1 MDLSIQLGQIAA
13 GKRAELDGKSLL
25 GTFVGGALGGAFAG
39 IFHAGAVWLRGVA
52 LEGAGQAAG
61 RVAAEAAEDVV
72 AKVAAKEAADA
83 VDDAVP
89 GGVTGKTGGEKAPEA
104 TAGGEKAVE
113 SPKRVIPGSVE
124 ALGHLS
130 YGAGQVGVVFITAPV
145 INAAT
150 GSPHASPW
158 LGMLGALSGFGGGR
172 NGSSGSGAGSLDAV
186 MTALDHLP
194 SAPRLKIP
202 AADIKTDG
210 LTTGERLFLEPPP
223 SYADTIDRQSEA
235 SPITTVLEE
244 SPATAV
250 APIAGERTSISA
262 PLPLAPGVG
271 IAFVDPAYLG
281 NVTKAF
287 AGHAPGVLPIA
298 VHHRDGSVIL
308 PDSSGRPVPRDYGRF
323 TGELAGLAPWG
334 EISKIELY
342 ACDVT
347 PENVAGLNT
356 ALRTVPALAHITLTP
371 HRVNERVHILP
382 DGSDRSG
389 DVPDLPP
396 GTLTLAPGTP
406 PPLDGL
412 TWRPP
417 LSAAAGPQDLNGYIR
432 QRGIVSPRN
441 FDAVLSNGGLPPELW
456 TAVRDEVVA
465 DTGPPPVSWVR
476 SWAEG
481 MESASGALGLHYRPS
496 DVARASGAL
505 LNEHEIAQ
513 TWGRARVTFE
523 SALDVRGGL
532 DQADSL
538 AVRSMIEGFV
548 DAAVQ
553 ARPNALP
560 QVQAGVF
567 VGPDSTT
574 GLTELG
580 RLIEWSVRSRLG
592 EYPADVVTPSAD
604 VLLTRVAVSALTRP
618 VADGRIGVVQIR
630 VDGQRGLSG
639 LYGPKA
645 YASPQNL
652 LPAELSAELAG
663 ARAALPTVGDAPAL
677 AEARAIMNR
686 YHQPPRVFVE
696 REPSR
701 LHQAHGERHEAA
713 TLLVA
718 WELFN
723 YFDQVAAESRARQL
737 IDFVGWPRQSGILGG
752 SVSIPEPATAEA
764 GPSSAEPA
772 LVAANMY
779 GEENLIALLPDDV
792 DPAVPR
798 TAWRNSSVHSMR
810 YILRESGHGD
820 TDPSRPAETAELAR
834 WARVTG
840 DRRPTPLVLALWQ
853 GDSGFRVGRE
863 NLDPAETVRY
873 LQKSAVF
880 QRFQSDSPRPPL
892 VLLMDGGDGEL
903 TAEFLGALSA
913 RMGPVHSFLYQGPS
927 HFEPEGTIRV
937 PREAEFTET
946 FGVRLDDVQYVNEG
960 VAFSF
965 FETGY
970 QTEVDGA
977 GEVAAAAIMEWGATH
992 DGPFPT
998 VVVLPG
1004 DDTMVPIGLRGDD
1017 VRVPAGGE
1025 DIARLYLEEEGTREE
1040 LAADPDWPIL
1050 LVADFPHGEAR
1061 PGDVRFDFSAALA
1074 REGFFNP
1081 VYATTRH
1088 APEAG
1093 RVFPLVS
1100 GLYADRVE
1108 LDFVAQPDEEP
1119 TVVFVRHEGD
1129 DAALDAVRSW
1139 GEHEDAAG
1147 VRSVEGPDGE
1157 DVPVPWSNAVPIFV
1171 KPDADGRVHLVRS
1184 DGRPATGGLGA
1195 ALRDSGRVRSA
1206 LGSFADGRAPHLEWT
1221 PLLVPLEGRITGLG
1235 EFARVLADGGY
1246 SRAIYAARGPV
1257 VLNDDGTITLTE
1269 AGFDHV
1275 PAVPPDLA
1283 RVVSFPLANARL
1295 GVHGQFFPRDATD
1308 MLVQWRVG
1316 ASTGPVSG
1324 QLYFSE
1330 TSETAGPLYFD
1341 TFLAPG
1347 GEPSW
1352 RTVVH
1357 GGPGWIEVALSTG
1370 RPFELGDRF
1379 ALEGDAAGATLFGSA
1394 VYRMAQPDPHRPY
1407 WMLACES
1414 AANTKL
1420 TRAIES
1426 RWGTGPVLGLTDTA
1440 NFRWTGDAVHVNNG
1454 GHLTAV
1460 NRPHLRNPDLGQL
1473 AAGHIGPQRI
1483 ERRDGSDLG
1492 SDVLELSRRAAR
1504 ASAWRLANG
1513 GEPAAIRIAVRGGA
1527 EADGLAWG
1535 ERLAA
1540 DLRAAA
1546 DEEAAS
1552 LTSHYRLPDVRERSP
1567 ETVVAF
1573 EDGGQRPMVAD
1584 VEVILSEGDF
1594 GADALNP
1601 RYLDGMETAFAALTP
1616 AARGVPGP
1624 VAVLE
1629 LPRGLGVAFVD
1640 PAHTG
1645 NVTKAFAAHE
1655 EGVLP
1660 VAVHHR
1666 EGRWVLPEGRAT
1678 SRQFA
1683 DALVALPASRVTW
1696 PEITRLRLYACY
1708 LTPGI
1713 VTGLQAAMR
1722 EIPALEHVTVSA
1734 AHSGVRV
1741 HFLPDGDIVT
1751 GAVRDLPKGTL
1762 TLARGD
1768 ENAGSGGTSRRS
1780 ARQAAASL
1788 LTGVREA
1795 LSTVTHRPRRKG
1807 KEAAESS
1814 RPATPREV
1822 PGSPAAD
1829 DGSLYVRP
1837 RTPDRHSRE
1846 NEPPPLDVVSF
1857 RPPLAEQPGPK
1868 TWYDYVL
1875 RRGIAGEGKLA
1886 EVVEGL
1892 AEDLGAGLTRVRP
1905 LPTELWELVRDQ
1917 VELDPIPA
1925 GWVRP
1930 WAEAMNT
1937 RLDRNLP
1944 WDDEDDVVN
1953 ASAHLL
1959 DDAEVSQAWGGARVA
1974 YELSDHGGG
1983 RADWKHIE
1991 RMLNGFVDAAVQARP
2006 DALPRV
2012 TASIS
2017 QDYGGYYGPSRL
2029 RSAVEKA
2036 ITSRLAEYPPGAVM
2050 VSAEQLLARVS
2061 LSVGPRDNKNRGMV
2075 RVRVDGQR
2083 ALSGLY
2089 GPVAYSDADNPLGEH
2104 QRRLTVNWKTLKES
2118 RALATSVLRGLA
2130 PDDPVFSEA
2139 RDIINRTQEP
2149 PREDG
2154 ARHPLRVHRAH
2165 RSRYAVAVDIVAW
2178 QLAMARADVTR
2189 AGWFRENAWRFAVG
2203 MRSYLAWPRQSVFSG
2218 GVRVLP
2224 APSPAGGEVAVLALP
2239 YRTGV
2244 AFVDPGY
2251 AVNVAQAFTDRN
2263 IVVREVPVVVH
2274 HRNGQFE
2281 LPRRGR
2287 GPVPHDST
2295 QFAEVL
2301 AKLPGGVVYWPDATD
2316 IHLYACDLTPE
2327 IVGDLEA
2334 AVKAV
2339 PALNHLT
2346 VSAPKQGS
2354 ALHLRTDGTFDQGDR
2369 AVQPPGTLTLA
2380 RASGSKPSRS
2390 ARAALS
2396 SFSTGLRQA
2405 LTRRPGRDRTAAAE
2419 SWPRWPDEIPPFTRP
2434 QDEVVPSDVLAFRPP
2449 RDLRARPSTLYEYVL
2464 QRGLAGEGR
2473 VGALMDSY
2481 LADGIE
2487 SPLPAELWTMVADE
2501 VRRDPIPVHWV
2512 RSWAEK
2518 YPVTSTRTAAED
2530 SGLLLNETEVE
2541 LGWGVARTGHA
2552 TWLTRAFDLSPI
2564 PRMLAGFVDAA
2575 VQAPP
2580 DDLPRVAGRVFVDAG
2595 SSWEVAELRALVR
2608 SSIESRL
2615 AAYPPGSVTV
2625 SVERLLG
2632 RLAITAVTR
2641 PQGDPLIGVVQVRVD
2656 GQRSLSGLYGPGAY
2670 FDPDNPSH
2678 RHARYS
2684 VEHEERVRAELARLR
2699 PDDPVFT
2706 EARGLMD
2713 RLYEPPR
2720 DFAGQEPPLLHRLH
2734 RKRYQVVL
2742 ERIAMQLAR
2751 AQRLTPRQHYVA
2763 MSRQHLHEY
2772 VDFVGWPRMSAILG
2786 GARAMFAPS
2795 GAGGEVAALPLR
2807 HNAGIAFVEP
2817 RYATNVALTFAR
2829 HPRDTMP
2836 VAVHHRQ
2843 GRWVLPDAGGTPVP
2857 HDHGQFA
2864 AVLANLPA
2872 GLISWGGI
2880 SWIDLLACDLRD
2892 EDVAGL
2898 NDALRAVPALSH
2910 ITATAVWAG
2919 TRIHLVSDGR
2929 ALRGEH
2935 ADLPPGTLTLTP
2947 ADSSGTSSSDAGT
2960 PPAGV
2965 LAWRPGGP
2973 DRTLND
2979 LTRRLSIANETNF
2992 SRFMQP
2998 GRFGS
3003 LAPELWRLI
3012 QEQVAADASPT
3023 PRSWARS
3030 WIETMDSVRSPE
3042 GDVYRSEDLA
3052 AASGILNAWEVD
3064 QARGRA
3070 REAFEGRLGD
3080 DGELDRDSVA
3090 SIELMVDGFVDAA
3103 VRANPDALPMI
3114 QAVVFAEQGSTGGT
3128 TLVRSLVEAQIRF
3141 RLSQYP
3147 ADALRTPMERLLS
3160 RVSFS
3165 LRTPQAGDERI
3176 GKVEVRVDGQREVS
3190 GLYGPAAFSDPDDP
3204 LPLHRDEL
3212 EEARRDLAD
3221 VDRNG
3226 PVFLDARRIMNR
3238 FHQPPRVFAGEE
3250 PRIHQA
3256 HRERH
3261 QAATDLVAWDLTKPP
3276 HRYID
3281 DNVRLARQ
3289 RAQALLGPVGWPR

>member
-1 MDLSIQLGQIAA
+1 MEALGEASDSLASMTKTAAADVVKAKVMMVAMAAMALATIIHLLATLIFAFMAGAAILTARAALTAVWRALVAKMRALAGLRLTKELGVQLAKGVGRASVPVAGFAAVGAGIMGGLDLSIQLGQIAT

-52 LEGAGQAAG
+52 SEGAGQAAG

-72 AKVAAKEAADA
+72 VKVAAKEAADA

-89 GGVTGKTGGEKAPEA
+89 GGVAGKTGGEKGPEA
-104 TAGGEKAVE
+104 TVDGEKAVE
-113 SPKRVIPGSVE
+113 APKRAIPGSVE
-124 ALGHLS
+124 ALGHLT

-194 SAPRLKIP
+194 RAPQLTVP
-202 AADIKTDG
+202 AADIKTGTGVKTDG
-210 LTTGERLFLEPPP
+210 LTTGERLFFEPPP
-223 SYADTIDRQSEA
+223 SYADTIAADPRAADLANHPVPARPLEALFAPMAGERQAVPSALDNASSPAIAITSGEAGMQLDRPGRA

-250 APIAGERTSISA
+250 APIAGERTSIAA
-262 PLPLAPGVG
+262 PLPLPSGVG

-287 AGHAPGVLPIA
+287 AGHAPGVLPVA

-308 PDSSGRPVPRDYGRF
+308 PDSSGRPVSRDYGRF
-323 TGELAGLAPWG
+323 AGELAGLAPWG

-356 ALRTVPALAHITLTP
+356 ALRTVPALAHVTLTP
-371 HRVNERVHILP
+371 HRVNERLHVLP
-382 DGSDRSG
+382 DGSDLSG
-389 DVPDLPP
+389 DVPELPP

-406 PPLDGL
+406 PPLDVL

-417 LSAAAGPQDLNGYIR
+417 VSAVAAPQDLNGYIR
-432 QRGIVSPRN
+432 QRGIVAPRN
-441 FDAVLSNGGLPPELW
+441 FDAVLRNGWLSPELG
-456 TAVRDEVVA
+456 TAVRDEVGA
-465 DTGPPPVSWVR
+465 DTGPPPLSWVR

-481 MESASGALGLHYRPS
+481 MESASGSLGLHHRPS
-496 DVARASGAL
+496 DVARATGAL

-513 TWGRARVTFE
+513 AWGRARVTFE

-532 DQADSL
+532 DQTDSL
-538 AVRSMIEGFV
+538 AIRSMIEGFV

-580 RLIEWSVRSRLG
+580 RLIEWSVRSRLR
-592 EYPADVVTPSAD
+592 EYPADVVTPSAG

-618 VADGRIGVVQIR
+618 VADGRIGVVQLR

-645 YASPQNL
+645 YASSQNL
-652 LPAELSAELAG
+652 LSAELSAELAN
-663 ARAALPTVGDAPAL
+663 ARAVLPTVGDTQAL

-686 YHQPPRVFVE
+686 YHQPPRAFVE

-701 LHQAHGERHEAA
+701 LHRAHGERHEAA

-752 SVSIPEPATAEA
+752 RPAKSEPLEA
-764 GPSSAEPA
+764 GPSTAEAA

-792 DPAVPR
+792 DPAVPT
-798 TAWRNSSVHSMR
+798 TAWRNSSVHSIR
-810 YILRESGHGD
+810 FVLRESGHGD
-820 TDPSRPAETAELAR
+820 TDPALPAERAELAHWGR
-834 WARVTG
+834 ITG

-863 NLDPAETVRY
+863 NLDPVETLLH
-873 LQKSAVF
+873 LQKSEAF
-880 QRFQSDSPRPPL
+880 RRFPSESPRPPL
-892 VLLMDGGDGEL
+892 VVLVDGKAGEL
-903 TAEFLGALSA
+903 TAQFLAALRA
-913 RMGPVHSFLYQGPS
+913 ATGPVHFFLYEGPF
-927 HFEPEGTIRV
+927 HFDPEGTIRV
-937 PREAEFTET
+937 PREAEFTEE
-946 FGVRLDDVQYVNEG
+946 FGVRLDDVRYVNEG
-960 VAFSF
+960 ISFAFL
-965 FETGY
+965 ETGN
-970 QTEVDGA
+970 QAEVDGA
-977 GEVAAAAIMEWGATH
+977 GEVAAAAVVEWGTTH
-992 DGPFPT
+992 DGPFPQA
-998 VVVLPG
+998 VVLPG
-1004 DDTMVPIGLRGDD
+1004 DDAMVPIGLRTGA

-1025 DIARLYLEEEGTREE
+1025 EIAQLYLEDRGIRDK

-1050 LVADFPHGEAR
+1050 LVADSPPGEAR

-1088 APEAG
+1088 APDTG
-1093 RVFPLVS
+1093 RVFQLVS
-1100 GLYADRVE
+1100 GLYADRVQIA
-1108 LDFVAQPDEEP
+1108 LVSTPDDEP
-1119 TVVFVRHEGD
+1119 AAVFVRHEGD
-1129 DAALDAVRSW
+1129 EAALDTAWSW
-1139 GEHEDAAG
+1139 AEHEDAAG
-1147 VRSVEGPDGE
+1147 VHSVKGPDGE
-1157 DVPVPWSNAVPIFV
+1157 NVPVPWNNAVPIFV
-1171 KPDADGRVHLVRS
+1171 KPDADGRVHLVRI
-1184 DGRPATGGLGA
+1184 DGVPATGVLGA
-1195 ALRDSGRVRSA
+1195 ALRDSRRVRSA
-1206 LGSFADGRAPHLEWT
+1206 LGDFADGRAPHLEWT
-1221 PLLVPLEGRITGLG
+1221 PLLVPVEGNITGLR
-1235 EFARVLADGGY
+1235 EFSRAFADGGY
-1246 SRAIYAARGPV
+1246 SRAIYATRGPV
-1257 VLNDDGTITLTE
+1257 ILNDDGTITLTE

-1275 PAVPPDLA
+1275 PAVAPDLA
-1283 RVVSFPLANARL
+1283 KVASYPLVNARL
-1295 GVHGQFFPRDATD
+1295 GVHGQFFPRDDTD
-1308 MLVQWRVG
+1308 MLVQWRAG

-1330 TSETAGPLYFD
+1330 TSKSAGSLYFD
-1341 TFLAPG
+1341 TYLAPG

-1352 RTVVH
+1352 HTVVH
-1357 GGPGWIEVALSTG
+1357 GNPTSIEVALSTG
-1370 RPFELGDRF
+1370 RPYELGDRIG
-1379 ALEGDAAGATLFGSA
+1379 LEGDEAGAALFGSA

-1407 WMLACES
+1407 WMLACKS
-1414 AANTKL
+1414 AENAKL
-1420 TRAIES
+1420 AHAIES
-1426 RWGTGPVLGLTDTA
+1426 RWGTGPVLGLTETA
-1440 NFRWTGDAVHVNNG
+1440 KFRWTGAAVHVDNG

-1460 NRPHLRNPDLGQL
+1460 NRPQLRNPALEHL
-1473 AAGHIGPQRI
+1473 AAEHIGPRRI
-1483 ERRDGSDLG
+1483 ERRDGDGLG
-1492 SDVLELSRRAAR
+1492 ADVLDLSRRAVR

-1513 GEPAAIRIAVRGGA
+1513 GEPAEIRIVARGGD

-1535 ERLAA
+1535 ERIAA
-1540 DLRAAA
+1540 GLRTVA
-1546 DEEAAS
+1546 DEEAAL
-1552 LTSHYRLPDVRERSP
+1552 LTAHYRLPDVRERP
-1567 ETVVAF
+1567 LGFTVAF
-1573 EDGGQRPMVAD
+1573 EDGGQRPMVAV
-1584 VEVILSEGDF
+1584 VEVVLPEGDF
-1594 GADALNP
+1594 GADAVNP
-1601 RYLDGMETAFAALTP
+1601 RYLDEIETAFDELALV
-1616 AARGVPGP
+1616 ARDLT

-1629 LPRGLGVAFVD
+1629 LPRGLGVGFVD
-1640 PAHTG
+1640 PAYTR
-1645 NVTKAFAAHE
+1645 NVTRAFAEHE
-1655 EGVLP
+1655 PGVLP

-1666 EGRWVLPEGRAT
+1666 EGRWALPGGRAT

-1683 DALVALPASRVTW
+1683 DALVALPASLVTW

-1722 EIPALEHVTVSA
+1722 ELPALEHVTVSA
-1734 AHSGVRV
+1734 AYSGGRV
-1741 HFLPDGDIVT
+1741 HFLPDGEIVA
-1751 GAVRDLPKGTL
+1751 GDGRNLPRGTL
-1762 TLARGD
+1762 TLARDD
-1768 ENAGSGGTSRRS
+1768 ENAGSGAKSRRS
-1780 ARQAAASL
+1780 ARKAASSL
-1788 LTGVREA
+1788 LTGVREV

-1814 RPATPREV
+1814 RPAIPREV

-1837 RTPDRHSRE
+1837 RTPDRYSRE
-1846 NEPPPLDVVSF
+1846 NELPPLDVVSF

-1868 TWYDYVL
+1868 TWYDHVL
-1875 RRGIAGEGKLA
+1875 RRGLAGEGKLD
-1886 EVVEGL
+1886 ELVKGL
-1892 AEDLGAGLTRVRP
+1892 AQDLGAGLTKVPP
-1905 LPTELWELVRDQ
+1905 LPREVWELVRDQ
-1917 VELDPIPA
+1917 VELDPIPS

-1930 WAEAMNT
+1930 WAEAMDT
-1937 RLDRNLP
+1937 SLDRTLP
-1944 WDDEDDVVN
+1944 WYRNDHVVEASGYLLNHAEADE
-1953 ASAHLL
+1953 
-1959 DDAEVSQAWGGARVA
+1959 AWRSARVA
-1974 YELSDHGGG
+1974 YEMSDRDGGYVV
-1983 RADWKHIE
+1983 KEPIKQ
-1991 RMLNGFVDAAVQARP
+1991 MLKGFVDAAVQAHP

-2012 TASIS
+2012 TGSIS
-2017 QDYGGYYGPSRL
+2017 LLFDDLLGPSWL
-2029 RSAVEKA
+2029 RALVGKT
-2036 ITSRLAEYPPGAVM
+2036 IRSRLAEYPPGAVT

-2061 LSVGPRDNKNRGMV
+2061 LSTGGRDGENRGLV
-2075 RVRVDGQR
+2075 SIRVDGQR

-2089 GPVAYSDADNPLGEH
+2089 GPVAFSDADNPLDDH
-2104 QRRLTVNWKTLKES
+2104 KSVLTVNWKTIKETHAVAVS
-2118 RALATSVLRGLA
+2118 AIRALA
-2130 PDDPVFSEA
+2130 PDDPVFTEA
-2139 RDIINRTQEP
+2139 REMINRTQEP
-2149 PREDG
+2149 PRESG
-2154 ARHPLRVHRAH
+2154 ARHPSRVYRAH
-2165 RSRYAVAVDIVAW
+2165 RSRYDVAVDIVAW

-2189 AGWFRENAWRFAVG
+2189 ADTFRDDARDFVTALRG
-2203 MRSYLAWPRQSVFSG
+2203 YLDWPRESAFSG
-2218 GVRVLP
+2218 GARVLP
-2224 APSPAGGEVAVLALP
+2224 ASSPTGVEVSVLALP
-2239 YRTGV
+2239 HRFVV

-2251 AVNVAQAFTDRN
+2251 AANVAQAFPGWDN
-2263 IVVREVPVVVH
+2263 VVPVVVH
-2274 HRNGQFE
+2274 HRNGLFE
-2281 LPRRGR
+2281 LPRPGH
-2287 GPVPHDST
+2287 GPVPHDFG
-2295 QFAEVL
+2295 QFAQVL
-2301 AKLPGGVVYWPDATD
+2301 ATLPGRLVSWSGATG
-2316 IHLYACDLTPE
+2316 IELYACDLTPG
-2327 IVGDLEA
+2327 IVDSFEA

-2339 PALNHLT
+2339 PGLNHLT
-2346 VSAPKQGS
+2346 VSAPKQGA

-2380 RASGSKPSRS
+2380 GASGAKPPRS
-2390 ARAALS
+2390 ARAA
-2396 SFSTGLRQA
+2396 
-2405 LTRRPGRDRTAAAE
+2405 
-2419 SWPRWPDEIPPFTRP
+2419 
-2434 QDEVVPSDVLAFRPP
+2434 
-2449 RDLRARPSTLYEYVL
+2449 
-2464 QRGLAGEGR
+2464 
-2473 VGALMDSY
+2473 
-2481 LADGIE
+2481 
-2487 SPLPAELWTMVADE
+2487 
-2501 VRRDPIPVHWV
+2501 
-2512 RSWAEK
+2512 
-2518 YPVTSTRTAAED
+2518 
-2530 SGLLLNETEVE
+2530 
-2541 LGWGVARTGHA
+2541 
-2552 TWLTRAFDLSPI
+2552 
-2564 PRMLAGFVDAA
+2564 
-2575 VQAPP
+2575 
-2580 DDLPRVAGRVFVDAG
+2580 
-2595 SSWEVAELRALVR
+2595 
-2608 SSIESRL
+2608 
-2615 AAYPPGSVTV
+2615 
-2625 SVERLLG
+2625 
-2632 RLAITAVTR
+2632 
-2641 PQGDPLIGVVQVRVD
+2641 
-2656 GQRSLSGLYGPGAY
+2656 
-2670 FDPDNPSH
+2670 DPDNPSH
-2678 RHARYS
+2678 RHAHYS
-2684 VEHEERVRAELARLR
+2684 AEYQERVRAELARLR
-2699 PDDPVFT
+2699 PDDPAFT

-2720 DFAGQEPPLLHRLH
+2720 DFAGQELPLPHRLH

-2742 ERIAMQLAR
+2742 DKIAMQLAR
-2751 AQRLTPRQHYVA
+2751 AQRLAPRWHYVA

-2772 VDFVGWPRMSAILG
+2772 VDFVGRPRRSASSV

-2807 HNAGIAFVEP
+2807 HNAGVAFVES
-2817 RYATNVALTFAR
+2817 RYATNVALAFAR
-2829 HPRDTMP
+2829 HPSDHMP

-2843 GRWVLPDAGGTPVP
+2843 GRWVLPDADGTQVP

-2864 AVLANLPA
+2864 GVLGNLPA

-2880 SWIDLLACDLRD
+2880 SWIELFACDLRD

-2910 ITATAVWAG
+2910 ITARAAWSG
-2919 TRIHLVSDGR
+2919 TRINLVSDGR
-2929 ALRGEH
+2929 VLFGEH

-2992 SRFMQP
+2992 SRFMRP

-3012 QEQVAADASPT
+3012 QEQVTEDPSPT
-3023 PRSWARS
+3023 PRGWARS
-3030 WIETMDSVRSPE
+3030 WIETMDSVRTPE
-3042 GDVYRSEDLA
+3042 GELYRSEDLA
-3052 AASGILNAWEVD
+3052 MASGILNAWEVD

-3114 QAVVFAEQGSTGGT
+3114 QAAVFAEQGSTGGT

-3141 RLSQYP
+3141 RSSQYP
-3147 ADALRTPMERLLS
+3147 ASALEVPMERLLS
-3160 RVSFS
+3160 RVSLS

-3190 GLYGPAAFSDPDDP
+3190 GLYGPGAFSDPDDP

-3221 VDRNG
+3221 MDRNG

-3238 FHQPPRVFAGEE
+3238 FHQPPRVFADEE

>member
-1 MDLSIQLGQIAA
+1 MAGGSVKLPPELQKFFLVTLGMSWPEGDDVALSALERAWREFEVAVRDYQAALRANGAGVDAALAGQTGEFFASYLGRDVVSGVEALGEASGSLAGMAKTAAADVVKAKVMMVAMAAMALATIVHLLATLIFAFMAGAAILTARAALMAVWRALVAKMRALAGLSLTKELGVQVAKGVGRALVPVAGFAAVGAGIMGGLDLSIQLGQIAA

-61 RVAAEAAEDVV
+61 KVAAEAAEDVV

-89 GGVTGKTGGEKAPEA
+89 GGVTSKTSGEKGPEA

-113 SPKRVIPGSVE
+113 APKRVVPGSVE

-172 NGSSGSGAGSLDAV
+172 SGSSGRGAGSLDAV

-194 SAPRLKIP
+194 SAPQLKIP
-202 AADIKTDG
+202 AADFKTDG
-210 LTTGERLFLEPPP
+210 LTTGEGLFLEPPP
-223 SYADTIDRQSEA
+223 SYADTIAAGPRAADLATHPVPARPLGALFAPIDTTSGEAGMQLDRHSEA
-235 SPITTVLEE
+235 SPITTALEE

-323 TGELAGLAPWG
+323 AGELAGLASWG

-342 ACDVT
+342 ACNVT

-356 ALRTVPALAHITLTP
+356 ALRTVPALAHVTLTP
-371 HRVNERVHILP
+371 HRVNDRVHILP
-382 DGSDRSG
+382 DGSDLSG

-406 PPLDGL
+406 PPLDVL

-417 LSAAAGPQDLNGYIR
+417 LSAAAGPQDLNGYIA

-441 FDAVLSNGGLPPELW
+441 FDAVLRNGGLPPELW
-456 TAVRDEVVA
+456 TVVRDEVVA
-465 DTGPPPVSWVR
+465 DTGPPPLSWVR

-553 ARPNALP
+553 ARPNMLP
-560 QVQAGVF
+560 QVQAAVF

-574 GLTELG
+574 GLAELG
-580 RLIEWSVRSRLG
+580 RLVEWSVRSRLG

-618 VADGRIGVVQIR
+618 VADGRIGVVQVR

-639 LYGPKA
+639 LYGPRA

-652 LPAELSAELAG
+652 LPAELSAELAS
-663 ARAALPTVGDAPAL
+663 ARAGLPTVGDTPAL

-737 IDFVGWPRQSGILGG
+737 VDFVGWPRQSGILGG
-752 SVSIPEPATAEA
+752 SVSIPEPAPVEA

-820 TDPSRPAETAELAR
+820 TDPARPAETAELAR

-853 GDSGFRVGRE
+853 RDSAFRVGRE
-863 NLDPAETVRY
+863 YLDPAETVRY

-880 QRFQSDSPRPPL
+880 QRFQSESPRPPL
-892 VLLMDGGDGEL
+892 VLLVDGEASEL
-903 TAEFLGALSA
+903 AAEFLDALSA
-913 RMGPVHSFLYQGPS
+913 KMGPVHAFLYQGPS

-946 FGVRLDDVQYVNEG
+946 FGVRLDDVHYANEG
-960 VAFSF
+960 IAFSF
-965 FETGY
+965 FETGR

-1004 DDTMVPIGLRGDD
+1004 DDTMVPIGLRRGE

-1025 DIARLYLEEEGTREE
+1025 EIARLYLEEEGTREE

-1100 GLYADRVE
+1100 GLYADRIE

-1129 DAALDAVRSW
+1129 DTALDAVRSW
-1139 GEHEDAAG
+1139 VEHEDAAG
-1147 VRSVEGPDGE
+1147 VRSVKGPDGE
-1157 DVPVPWSNAVPIFV
+1157 DVPLPWNNALPIFV

-1195 ALRDSGRVRSA
+1195 ALRDSGGVRSA
-1206 LGSFADGRAPHLEWT
+1206 LGSFADGRAPHLERT
-1221 PLLVPLEGRITGLG
+1221 PLLVPLAGSITGLG

-1246 SRAIYAARGPV
+1246 LRAIYAARGPV

-1283 RVVSFPLANARL
+1283 KVVSFPLANARL

-1316 ASTGPVSG
+1316 ASAGPVSG
-1324 QLYFSE
+1324 QLYFSG
-1330 TSETAGPLYFD
+1330 SSPGKQRIDAY
-1341 TFLAPG
+1341 LAPG

-1357 GGPGWIEVALSTG
+1357 GNPRWIEVALSTG
-1370 RPFELGDRF
+1370 RPFELGDRI
-1379 ALEGDAAGATLFGSA
+1379 ALEGDAAGAALFGSA

-1426 RWGTGPVLGLTDTA
+1426 RWGTGPVLGLTETA
-1440 NFRWTGDAVHVNNG
+1440 SFRWTGDAVHVNDG

-1473 AAGHIGPQRI
+1473 ATGHIGPQRI
-1483 ERRDGSDLG
+1483 EWRDGADLG
-1492 SDVLELSRRAAR
+1492 ADVLELSRRAAR

-1513 GEPAAIRIAVRGGA
+1513 GEPAEIRIVVRGGD

-1584 VEVILSEGDF
+1584 VEVILPEGDF

-1616 AARGVPGP
+1616 AARGVPGT

-1655 EGVLP
+1655 AGVLP

-1666 EGRWVLPEGRAT
+1666 DGRWVLPEGRAT

-1734 AHSGVRV
+1734 AYSGVRV
-1741 HFLPDGDIVT
+1741 HLLPEGDVVT

-1762 TLARGD
+1762 TLAG
-1768 ENAGSGGTSRRS
+1768 
-1780 ARQAAASL
+1780 
-1788 LTGVREA
+1788 
-1795 LSTVTHRPRRKG
+1795 
-1807 KEAAESS
+1807 
-1814 RPATPREV
+1814 
-1822 PGSPAAD
+1822 
-1829 DGSLYVRP
+1829 
-1837 RTPDRHSRE
+1837 
-1846 NEPPPLDVVSF
+1846 
-1857 RPPLAEQPGPK
+1857 
-1868 TWYDYVL
+1868 
-1875 RRGIAGEGKLA
+1875 
-1886 EVVEGL
+1886 
-1892 AEDLGAGLTRVRP
+1892 
-1905 LPTELWELVRDQ
+1905 
-1917 VELDPIPA
+1917 
-1925 GWVRP
+1925 
-1930 WAEAMNT
+1930 
-1937 RLDRNLP
+1937 
-1944 WDDEDDVVN
+1944 
-1953 ASAHLL
+1953 
-1959 DDAEVSQAWGGARVA
+1959 
-1974 YELSDHGGG
+1974 
-1983 RADWKHIE
+1983 
-1991 RMLNGFVDAAVQARP
+1991 
-2006 DALPRV
+2006 
-2012 TASIS
+2012 
-2017 QDYGGYYGPSRL
+2017 
-2029 RSAVEKA
+2029 
-2036 ITSRLAEYPPGAVM
+2036 
-2050 VSAEQLLARVS
+2050 
-2061 LSVGPRDNKNRGMV
+2061 
-2075 RVRVDGQR
+2075 
-2083 ALSGLY
+2083 
-2089 GPVAYSDADNPLGEH
+2089 
-2104 QRRLTVNWKTLKES
+2104 
-2118 RALATSVLRGLA
+2118 
-2130 PDDPVFSEA
+2130 
-2139 RDIINRTQEP
+2139 
-2149 PREDG
+2149 
-2154 ARHPLRVHRAH
+2154 
-2165 RSRYAVAVDIVAW
+2165 
-2178 QLAMARADVTR
+2178 
-2189 AGWFRENAWRFAVG
+2189 
-2203 MRSYLAWPRQSVFSG
+2203 
-2218 GVRVLP
+2218 
-2224 APSPAGGEVAVLALP
+2224 
-2239 YRTGV
+2239 
-2244 AFVDPGY
+2244 
-2251 AVNVAQAFTDRN
+2251 
-2263 IVVREVPVVVH
+2263 
-2274 HRNGQFE
+2274 
-2281 LPRRGR
+2281 
-2287 GPVPHDST
+2287 
-2295 QFAEVL
+2295 
-2301 AKLPGGVVYWPDATD
+2301 
-2316 IHLYACDLTPE
+2316 
-2327 IVGDLEA
+2327 
-2334 AVKAV
+2334 
-2339 PALNHLT
+2339 
-2346 VSAPKQGS
+2346 
-2354 ALHLRTDGTFDQGDR
+2354 
-2369 AVQPPGTLTLA
+2369 
-2380 RASGSKPSRS
+2380 ASGSKPSRS

-2396 SFSTGLRQA
+2396 SFSTGLRQV
-2405 LTRRPGRDRTAAAE
+2405 LTRRPGRDRTAADDPAE

-2449 RDLRARPSTLYEYVL
+2449 QDLRARPSTLYEYVL

-2481 LADGIE
+2481 LADRVE

-2501 VRRDPIPVHWV
+2501 VRRDPIPAHWV
-2512 RSWAEK
+2512 RSWSEK

-2615 AAYPPGSVTV
+2615 AEYPPGSVTV
-2625 SVERLLG
+2625 PVERLLG

-2641 PQGDPLIGVVQVRVD
+2641 PQGDPLVGVVQVRVD

-2678 RHARYS
+2678 RHADYS
-2684 VEHEERVRAELARLR
+2684 VEQQERVRAELARLR
-2699 PDDPVFT
+2699 PDDPAFT

-2734 RKRYQVVL
+2734 RRRYEVVL
-2742 ERIAMQLAR
+2742 DKIAMQLAR
-2751 AQRLTPRQHYVA
+2751 AQRSAPRQHYVA
-2763 MSRQHLHEY
+2763 MSRQHLHDY
-2772 VDFVGWPRMSAILG
+2772 MDFVGWPRMSAILG

-2829 HPRDTMP
+2829 HPLNTMP

-2843 GRWVLPDAGGTPVP
+2843 GRWVLPDADGTPVP

-2864 AVLANLPA
+2864 GVLANLPA

-2880 SWIDLLACDLRD
+2880 SWIELLACDLRD
-2892 EDVAGL
+2892 EDVTGL

-2910 ITATAVWAG
+2910 ITATAVWTE
-2919 TRIHLVSDGR
+2919 TRIHLVADGR
-2929 ALRGEH
+2929 ALRGEY

-3052 AASGILNAWEVD
+3052 ATSGILNEWEVD

-3070 REAFEGRLGD
+3070 RVTFEGRLGD
-3080 DGELDRDSVA
+3080 NGELGRDDVA

-3103 VRANPDALPMI
+3103 VQASPDTLPVI
-3114 QAVVFAEQGSTGGT
+3114 LGTVFAEPGAT
-3128 TLVRSLVEAQIRF
+3128 TMLRSLVEAQIRF
-3141 RLSQYP
+3141 RFSQYP
-3147 ADALRTPMERLLS
+3147 DGVVATSLERMLT

-3165 LRTPQAGDERI
+3165 LRTPPAGDERR
-3176 GKVEVRVDGQREVS
+3176 GKVEVRVDGQREIS
-3190 GLYGPAAFSDPDDP
+3190 GLYGPGAFSDPEDP
-3204 LPLHRDEL
+3204 LPLHREEL
-3212 EEARRDLAD
+3212 EEARRELAD
-3221 VDRNG
+3221 VDRKG

-3238 FHQPPRVFAGEE
+3238 FHQPPKEFDGEE
-3250 PRIHQA
+3250 PRIQQA

-3261 QAATDLVAWDLTKPP
+3261 QAATDLVAWDLTKSPQ
-3276 HRYID
+3276 RYID
-3281 DNVRLARQ
+3281 DNVRLATQ
-3289 RAQALLGPVGWPR
+3289 RAQALVGPVGWPR